1 MKKCEDISEPFYE
14 FIEEHSGEDSNSLRL
29 RYAVKPC
36 EFDVNYAIDQIEA
49 RRKTSR
55 KLPSFIRETRF
66 LFPSLLSAE
75 QSTHELVAQYNA
87 DRILSK
93 PGIVADMTAGL
104 GIDALTAARGGA
116 DVIAIELDP
125 ERTKALCHNINV
137 LGLSDKVKAVNADS
151 IRYLPRLKKFL
162 EARYGK
168 CDKNI
173 SIFIDPARRGA
184 ANSRTY
190 FLEDCVPDITRSID
204 TLFSIADRILVKAS
218 PILDI
223 TRAVSQIP
231 AISEAH
237 YVAMK
242 GEMKEVLLVMEKG
255 YSGDVTLK
263 AVDLD
268 YADVSDENH
277 PSYRERGVMECM
289 LSETGNSSMEVAEIA
304 DIEQGGYIYDPNA
317 AIHKMQCGNALSRK
331 YPGLKRLGA
340 DTDIYFSDK
349 HFPDFPGRV
358 FSLIEIPG
366 SKQLKQLSGSGMSVI
381 SRNHPLSADVIKK
394 KFKLKESETE
404 FLMAVSVGQ
413 KRKPT
418 FLHLHR
424 L

>member
-1 MKKCEDISEPFYE
+1 MNKCEDKSELFYK
-14 FIEEHSGEDSNSLRL
+14 FIEDHLGEDTNSLRL
-29 RYAVKPC
+29 RYAGKPC
-36 EFDVNYAIDQIEA
+36 DFDVNYAIDQIEA

-55 KLPSFIRETRF
+55 KLSSFIREKRF

-87 DRILSK
+87 DRITGK

-104 GIDALTAARGGA
+104 GIDALTCARGGA

-125 ERTKALCHNINV
+125 ERAKALCHNINV
-137 LGLSDKVKAVNADS
+137 LGLSDKVRAVNADS

-162 EARYGK
+162 EARYGR

-204 TLFSIADRILVKAS
+204 TLFSIANRILVKAS

-223 TRAVSQIP
+223 KRAVSQIP

-242 GEMKEVLLVMEKG
+242 GEIKEVLLVIEKG
-255 YSGDVTLK
+255 HSGDVTLK
-263 AVDLD
+263 AVDLE
-268 YADVSDENH
+268 YADESDENK
-277 PSYRERGVMECM
+277 PSYLEKGVMECM
-289 LSETGNSSMEVAEIA
+289 LSETGNSSMDVAEMA
-304 DIEQGGYIYDPNA
+304 DLEQGGYIYDPNA
-317 AIHKMQCGNALSRK
+317 AVHKMQCGNALGRRF
-331 YPGLKRLGA
+331 PGLRRLGA

-358 FSLIEIPG
+358 FVLIEIPG
-366 SKQLKQLSGSGMSVI
+366 SKQLKLLSGSGMSVI
-381 SRNHPLSADVIKK
+381 SRNHPLSADAIRN

-404 FLMAVSVGQ
+404 FLMAVSVGT

-418 FLHLHR
+418 FLR
-424 L
+424 LRRL